1 MTEKLASGS
10 SWLIRISS
18 KILGG
23 IITGYL
29 REWGGSLK
37 LPLDIFATVCGE
49 NRLENTADT
58 VRDSEVGSV
67 KGMCSCDIH

>member
-37 LPLDIFATVCGE
+37 LPLDISATVCGE

-67 KGMCSCDIH
+67 KGMCSRDIH